1 MTIMVLVADS
11 SRARLFT
18 ADAALA
24 SSDLQEVDAMTNPE
38 GRLHEQDRVSD
49 LPGKDSGSGGAG
61 GHAYQAQTEP
71 KEQDAITF
79 AKRIA
84 RKLDD
89 DQKANKFGHLVVVSA
104 PAFLGTLRKE
114 FSDQLGKLVRFE
126 LDKNLTVHSVAD
138 IRKHLPKYLTHD

>member
-24 SSDLQEVDAMTNPE
+24 SSDLNEIDSLAHPE
-38 GRLHEQDRVSD
+38 GRLHEQDLVSD
-49 LPGKDSGSGGAG
+49 LPGKDSGNGTG
-61 GHAYQAQTEP
+61 GHAYQVQTEP
-71 KEQDAITF
+71 KEQDAINF

-84 RKLDD
+84 KTLEASHN
-89 DQKANKFGHLVVVSA
+89 ANKFAHLVVVSA
-104 PAFLGTLRKE
+104 PAFLGTLRKQ
-114 FSDQLGKLVRFE
+114 FSDQVRKLVRFE
-126 LDKNLTVHSVAD
+126 LDKNLTVHSVED